1 MAPLTHRTSAT
12 AVSSKH
18 SDDVMPNNPLQ
29 SDFAADDNASMDSD
43 ERYLVRLWRACQPV
57 DTMVLK

>member
-18 SDDVMPNNPLQ
+18 SDDVTPNNPLQ
-29 SDFAADDNASMDSD
+29 SDFAGDDSASMDSD
-43 ERYLVRLWRACQPV
+43 ERYLVRL
-57 DTMVLK
+57 

>member
-29 SDFAADDNASMDSD
+29 SDFAASDDTASMDSD
-43 ERYLVRLWRACQPV
+43 ERYLVRL
-57 DTMVLK
+57 